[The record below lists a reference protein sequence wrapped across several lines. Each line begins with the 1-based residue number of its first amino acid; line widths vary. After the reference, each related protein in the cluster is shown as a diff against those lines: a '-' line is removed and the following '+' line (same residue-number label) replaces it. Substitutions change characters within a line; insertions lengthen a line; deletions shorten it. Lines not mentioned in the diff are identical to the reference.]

1 MQLEMDLGFD
11 AIKVRTADNG
21 GHSPD
26 AVAEMCADKLLS
38 VSTSAPPEIRMQAEA
53 YKSQMLQI
61 ITRYIKVA
69 IKEDR
74 ATMYVKIQEA
84 GFPDLAAQLRRL

>member
-1 MQLEMDLGFD
+1 MQVNLDFGFD
-11 AIKVRTADNG
+11 AIKVRTADKG

-26 AVAEMCADKLLS
+26 AVAEMCVDKLMS

-53 YKSQMLQI
+53 YKSRMLQI
-61 ITRYIKVA
+61 IAHYIKVA
-69 IKEDR
+69 VREDR
-74 ATMYVKIQEA
+74 ATMCEKIQEA

>member
-1 MQLEMDLGFD
+1 MQVNLDFGFD
-11 AIKVRTADNG
+11 AIKVRTADKG

-26 AVAEMCADKLLS
+26 AVAEMCVDKLMS
-38 VSTSAPPEIRMQAEA
+38 VSTSAPPEIRLQAEA

-61 ITRYIKVA
+61 IAHYIKVA
-69 IKEDR
+69 VREDR
-74 ATMYVKIQEA
+74 ATMCEKIQEA

>member
-1 MQLEMDLGFD
+1 MQVEMNVGFD
-11 AIKVRTADNG
+11 AIKIHTADKG

-26 AVAEMCADKLLS
+26 AVAEMCVDKLMS

-61 ITRYIKVA
+61 ITHYIKVA
-69 IKEDR
+69 VKEDR
-74 ATMYVKIQEA
+74 TTTYVKIQEA
-84 GFPDLAAQLRRL
+84 GFPDLATQLRRL

>member
-1 MQLEMDLGFD
+1 MIQIEGFD
-11 AIKVRTADNG
+11 NFKVRTSDNG

-26 AVAEMCADKLLS
+26 AVAEMCTDKLMS

-61 ITRYIKVA
+61 ISHYIKVA
-69 IKEDR
+69 VKEDR
-74 ATMYVKIQEA
+74 ETTFVKLNEA
-84 GFPDLAAQLRRL
+84 GFPDLATQLRRL

>member
-1 MQLEMDLGFD
+1 MQVEMDFGFD
-11 AIKVRTADNG
+11 AIKVHTANKG

-26 AVAEMCADKLLS
+26 TVAEMCVDKLMS
-38 VSTSAPPEIRMQAEA
+38 VSTSAPPEIRLQAEA

>member
-1 MQLEMDLGFD
+1 MQLEMDLGFA

-26 AVAEMCADKLLS
+26 AVAEMCADKLMS

-53 YKSQMLQI
+53 YKSQMLQV
-61 ITRYIKVA
+61 ITHYIKVA
-69 IKEDR
+69 VKEDR
-74 ATMYVKIQEA
+74 ATMHVKIQEA

>member
-1 MQLEMDLGFD
+1 MQLEMDFGFD
-11 AIKVRTADNG
+11 NFKVHTADNG

-26 AVAEMCADKLLS
+26 TVAELCVDKLMG
-38 VSTSAPPEIRMQAEA
+38 VSASAPPVIRQQAEA

-61 ITRYIKVA
+61 IAHYIKVA
-69 IKEDR
+69 VREDR
-74 ATMYVKIQEA
+74 ATMCVKIQEA